1 MVVRRVALAAFAAV
15 ACGFVVSAPGLAQSR
30 AAIWNIYASV
40 PMADANYIQKG
51 EAVRMRLARCGMN
64 VISDETRNFAGL
76 TPNLFVVMS
85 GPHRTADDASAA
97 LARAKACG
105 VEGYSRQTRRLY
117 GD

>member
-1 MVVRRVALAAFAAV
+1 MAVAAFVAV
-15 ACGFVVSAPGLAQSR
+15 VCGFAFSAPGFAQSR
-30 AAIWNIYASV
+30 AAIWNIYASA

-51 EAVRMRLARCGMN
+51 EAVRMRLSRCGMN

-85 GPHRTADDASAA
+85 GPHRTSDDASAA

-105 VEGYSRQTRRLY
+105 IEGYSRQTRRLH